1 MHLPVEDAL
10 ARTSPFASAST
21 KSPERSLSKLYMR
34 GTGVAVEQQIAAAR
48 TAQTRRLLKAIA
60 D

>member
-1 MHLPVEDAL
+1 MRPQIDRSVE
-10 ARTSPFASAST
+10 AST
-21 KSPERSLSKLYMR
+21 KSLERSLSRLYMR
-34 GTGVAVEQQIAAAR
+34 VTGVAVEQQIAAAR